1 MTQPLLVLTAVPD
14 RDAGMALLK
23 SAVANRL
30 AAGGQVVHASNVFW
44 HLGELGA
51 GEEWQVSL
59 RSTSARYPELEAH
72 LLEHHPWTNPE
83 VMYLAIG
90 GGSSGF
96 LDWLTR
102 ETQPEPGTSS

>member
-1 MTQPLLVLTAVPD
+1 MTQPLLVFTSTPD
-14 RDAGMALLK
+14 RDAGMELLK

-30 AAGGQVVHASNVFW
+30 AAGGQVVHAGNVFW
-44 HLGELGA
+44 HLGELGT

-72 LLEHHPWTNPE
+72 LQEHHPWDNPE
-83 VMYLAIG
+83 IMYVAIG

-96 LDWLTR
+96 LEWLTR
-102 ETQPEPGTSS
+102 ETQQDPDTSS